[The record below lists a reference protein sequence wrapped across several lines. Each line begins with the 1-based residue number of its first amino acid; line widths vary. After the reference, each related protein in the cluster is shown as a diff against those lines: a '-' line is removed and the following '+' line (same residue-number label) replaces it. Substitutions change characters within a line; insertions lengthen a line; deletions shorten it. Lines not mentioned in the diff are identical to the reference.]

1 MEKVSKKELVANVAK
16 TSGKTQVEVSTISEA
31 LIATI
36 KEQVSNGN
44 EVDIYN
50 FVNFKVI
57 TQKAKTGKI
66 PGTDKVYTT
75 TEKSVVKAV
84 LSKSFK
90 NSVE

>member
-16 TSGKTQVEVSTISEA
+16 TSGKTQVEVSTILEA

-36 KEQVSNGN
+36 KEQVSKGN

-50 FVNFKVI
+50 FVNFKII

-90 NSVE
+90 NSVK

>member
-1 MEKVSKKELVANVAK
+1 MEKVNKKELVANVASK
-16 TSGKTQVEVSTISEA
+16 LGKTQVEVSTILEA

-36 KEQVSNGN
+36 KEQVSKGN

-50 FVNFKVI
+50 FINFKIV

>member
-1 MEKVSKKELVANVAK
+1 MEKVNKKELIANVASK
-16 TSGKTQVEVSTISEA
+16 LGESQVDVLNMLKAFVNE
-31 LIATI
+31 I

-50 FVNFKVI
+50 FVNFKIV